1 MKMIKKFID
10 EVISEMKKVVWPKR
24 SIVWISTMLVIV
36 ISIFFGVVL
45 GLFDYGIAYVLGKL
59 LSLA

>member
-1 MKMIKKFID
+1 MKTIKRFID

-24 SIVWISTMLVIV
+24 SVVWVSTMLVII
-36 ISIFFGVVL
+36 ISVFFGVVL
-45 GLFDYGIAYVLGKL
+45 GLFDYGIAWALGKL